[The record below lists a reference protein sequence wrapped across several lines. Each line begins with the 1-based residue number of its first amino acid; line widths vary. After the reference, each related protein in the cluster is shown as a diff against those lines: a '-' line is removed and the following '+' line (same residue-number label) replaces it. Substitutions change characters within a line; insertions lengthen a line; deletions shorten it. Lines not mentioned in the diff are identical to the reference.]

1 MSINIELEPEQ
12 IDVIMVQELTRQ
24 IEDFEEN
31 ITNGGL
37 AIFDDDQAKDAVHMQ
52 EYISALTLVR
62 SWYTV

>member
-24 IEDFEEN
+24 IEEFEEN
-31 ITNGGL
+31 IANGGL
-37 AIFDDDQAKDAVHMQ
+37 ALFDVDQEKDAVHMQ
-52 EYISALTLVR
+52 EHISALTLVR